1 MLTGGFIKIYRS
13 LLEWEWYQDTNTK
26 TVFIHLLLTANY
38 EDKNWKGN
46 KICRGQ
52 KVTSYQNLAN
62 ELNMSIQ
69 NVRTAIKHLISTG
82 EITNKQHAK
91 YSLITIKNY
100 DKFQEVT
107 SNLTDN
113 QQSANKQ
120 LTSNQQATN
129 NNGRKIKK
137 DKESKKDKNNNKG
150 FSKLIDEFTQDAE
163 LKKTIAEFIQHRL
176 NIKKPLTELALKKIF
191 NQLNKW
197 DYTDDECIKCLN
209 NSIMNGW
216 QGIFEIKKQTQQSNF
231 TDNIQRLMREAKAE
245 DESRRNNTNIDNFS
259 F

>member
-137 DKESKKDKNNNKG
+137 DKESKKDNNNIG
-150 FSKLIDEFTQDAE
+150 FSKLIDEFTQDVE
-163 LKKTIAEFIQHRL
+163 LKRTINEFIQHRA
-176 NIKKPLTELALKKIF
+176 NIKKPLTELALKKIL
-191 NQLNKW
+191 NQLSKW

-245 DESRRNNTNIDNFS
+245 DEQRGNNTNTNNFS

>member
-1 MLTGGFIKIYRS
+1 MLTGGFIKIHRS
-13 LLEWEWYQDTNTK
+13 LLEWEWYQDINTK

-82 EITNKQHAK
+82 EITSNQQAK

-113 QQSANKQ
+113 QQSANKE

-137 DKESKKDKNNNKG
+137 EKESKKDKNNNID
-150 FSKLIDEFTQDAE
+150 FSEMINDFTQNDE
-163 LKKTIAEFIQHRL
+163 LKSVIYEFIQHRT
-176 NIKKPLTELALKKIF
+176 NIKKPLTELALKKIL

-197 DYTDDECIKCLN
+197 NYTDEECIKCLN

-216 QGIFEIKKQTQQSNF
+216 QGIFEIKKQTKQNNF
-231 TDNIQRLMREAKAE
+231 TDNIQRLMQEARKE
-245 DESRRNNTNIDNFS
+245 DEQRRNNTNTNNFS

>member
-107 SNLTDN
+107 SNLTDS

-137 DKESKKDKNNNKG
+137 DKECKKDKNNNMG
-150 FSKLIDEFTQDAE
+150 FLKLIDEFTQNLD
-163 LKKTIAEFIQHRL
+163 LKKSVYEFIQHRV
-176 NIKKPLTELALKKIF
+176 NIKKPLTELALKKIL

-197 DYTDDECIKCLN
+197 DYTDEECIECLN

-216 QGIFEIKKQTQQSNF
+216 QGIFEIKKQARQNNF
-231 TDNIQRLMREAKAE
+231 TDNIQRLMQEARKE
-245 DESRRNNTNIDNFS
+245 DEQRGNNTNTNNFS

>member
-1 MLTGGFIKIYRS
+1 MLTGGFIKIHRS
-13 LLEWEWYQDTNTK
+13 LLEWEWYQDINTK

-38 EDKNWKGN
+38 EDKNWKGS

-82 EITNKQHAK
+82 EITSNQQAK

-107 SNLTDN
+107 SNSTDS
-113 QQSANKQ
+113 QQSTNKE

-137 DKESKKDKNNNKG
+137 EKESKKDKNNNIG
-150 FSKLIDEFTQDAE
+150 FSKMIDEFTQNDE
-163 LKKTIAEFIQHRL
+163 LKGVIYEFIQHRN

-197 DYTDDECIKCLN
+197 NYTDEECIKCLN
-209 NSIMNGW
+209 NSIMNSW
-216 QGIFEIKKQTQQSNF
+216 QGIFEIKKQVKQNNF
-231 TDNIQRLMREAKAE
+231 TDNIQRLMQEAKKE
-245 DESRRNNTNIDNFS
+245 DEQRTNNTNTNNFS

>member
-1 MLTGGFIKIYRS
+1 MLTGGFIKIHRS
-13 LLEWEWYQDTNTK
+13 LLEWEWYQDINTK

-82 EITNKQHAK
+82 EITSNQQAK

-107 SNLTDN
+107 SNLTDS
-113 QQSANKQ
+113 QQSTNKQ

-129 NNGRKIKK
+129 NNGRKKK
-137 DKESKKDKNNNKG
+137 KEKESKKDKNNNID
-150 FSKLIDEFTQDAE
+150 FSDMINEFTQNNE
-163 LKKTIAEFIQHRL
+163 LKSVVYEFIQHRI
-176 NIKKPLTELALKKIF
+176 NIKKPLTELALKKIL

-197 DYTDDECIKCLN
+197 NYTDDECIRCLN

-231 TDNIQRLMREAKAE
+231 TDNIQRLMQEAKKE
-245 DESRRNNTNIDNFS
+245 DEQRRNNTNTNNFS

>member
-1 MLTGGFIKIYRS
+1 MLTGGFIKIHRS
-13 LLEWEWYQDTNTK
+13 LLEWEWYQDINTK

-82 EITNKQHAK
+82 EITSNQQAK

-107 SNLTDN
+107 SNLTDS

-129 NNGRKIKK
+129 NNGRKKK
-137 DKESKKDKNNNKG
+137 KEKESKKDKNNNID
-150 FSKLIDEFTQDAE
+150 FSDMINEFTQNNE
-163 LKKTIAEFIQHRL
+163 LKSVVYEFIQHRI
-176 NIKKPLTELALKKIF
+176 NIKKPLTELALKKIL

-197 DYTDDECIKCLN
+197 NYTDDECIRCLN

-231 TDNIQRLMREAKAE
+231 TDNIQRLMQEAKKE
-245 DESRRNNTNIDNFS
+245 DEQRRNNTNTNNFS

>member
-1 MLTGGFIKIYRS
+1 MLIGGYVKLYRS

-38 EDKNWKGN
+38 EDKNWKG
-46 KICRGQ
+46 ITIHRGQ

-69 NVRTAIKHLISTG
+69 NIRTAIKHLVLTG
-82 EITNKQHAK
+82 EITNNQNAK

-107 SNLTDN
+107 SNLTDS
-113 QQSANKQ
+113 QQSDNKQ

-129 NNGRKIKK
+129 NNGRKIRN
-137 DKESKKDKNNNKG
+137 KESKKDKNNNID
-150 FSKLIDEFTQDAE
+150 FSQMIDEFTQNDE
-163 LKKTIAEFIQHRL
+163 LKKVIDEFIQHRE
-176 NIKKPLTELALKKIF
+176 NIKKALTELALKKIL
-191 NQLNKW
+191 NQLRKW
-197 DYTDDECIKCLN
+197 NYTDQQCIECLN

-216 QGIFEIKKQTQQSNF
+216 QGVFELKKNAQQNNF
-231 TDNIQRLMREAKAE
+231 TNNIQRLMQEAKRE
-245 DESRRNNTNIDNFS
+245 DEQRGNNTNTDNFS

>member
-1 MLTGGFIKIYRS
+1 MLTGGFIKIHRS
-13 LLEWEWYQDTNTK
+13 LLEWEWYQDINTK

-82 EITNKQHAK
+82 EITSSQQAK

-113 QQSANKQ
+113 QQSANKE

-129 NNGRKIKK
+129 NNGRKIRN
-137 DKESKKDKNNNKG
+137 KESKKDKNNNMD
-150 FSKLIDEFTQDAE
+150 FSNLINEFTQNTE
-163 LKKTIAEFIQHRL
+163 LKNVIYDFIQHRV
-176 NIKKPLTELALKKIF
+176 NIKKSLTELALKKIL

-197 DYTDDECIKCLN
+197 NYTDEECIKCLN

-216 QGIFEIKKQTQQSNF
+216 QGIFEIKKEKQQSKF
-231 TDNIQRLMREAKAE
+231 TSNIQRLMQEARKE
-245 DESRRNNTNIDNFS
+245 DEQRRNNTNTNNFS

>member
-1 MLTGGFIKIYRS
+1 M
-13 LLEWEWYQDTNTK
+13 
-26 TVFIHLLLTANY
+26 LLTANY

-62 ELNMSIQ
+62 ELNMSMQ

-82 EITNKQHAK
+82 EITSSQQAK

-113 QQSANKQ
+113 QQSANKE

-129 NNGRKIKK
+129 NNGRKIRN
-137 DKESKKDKNNNKG
+137 KESKKDKNNNMD
-150 FSKLIDEFTQDAE
+150 FSNLINEFTQNTE
-163 LKKTIAEFIQHRL
+163 LKNVIYDFIQHRV
-176 NIKKPLTELALKKIF
+176 NIKKSLTELALKKIL

-197 DYTDDECIKCLN
+197 NYTDEECIKCLN

-216 QGIFEIKKQTQQSNF
+216 QGIFEIKKEKQQSKF
-231 TDNIQRLMREAKAE
+231 TSNIQRLMQEARKE
-245 DESRRNNTNIDNFS
+245 DEQRRNNTNTNNFS

>member
-82 EITNKQHAK
+82 EITNKQNAK

-107 SNLTDN
+107 SNLTDS

-137 DKESKKDKNNNKG
+137 DKESKKDKNNNID
-150 FSKLIDEFTQDAE
+150 FSKLIDEFTQNDE
-163 LKKTIAEFIQHRL
+163 LKDVIYEFIQHRI
-176 NIKKPLTELALKKIF
+176 NIKKPLTELALKKIL

-197 DYTDDECIKCLN
+197 DYTNEECIVCLN

-231 TDNIQRLMREAKAE
+231 TDNIQRLMQEAKKE
-245 DESRRNNTNIDNFS
+245 DEQRRNNTNINNFS